1 MNLILSLLI
10 IPIVSNS
17 VHDSNQDLYNVQI
30 ENIKEAA
37 RLWSA
42 DHVGELPDEGDTKE
56 IYLSDLTNGG
66 YIGEDLKNP
75 HTKKNFSSDLQ
86 IQITCKNGNY
96 QYTVKESK

>member
-1 MNLILSLLI
+1 MKQRGFTMVELLGVLSLLAILSLLI

-56 IYLSDLTNGG
+56 ICRGFRHWRKDRAKQADWKNRL
-66 YIGEDLKNP
+66 YISG
-75 HTKKNFSSDLQ
+75 
-86 IQITCKNGNY
+86 
-96 QYTVKESK
+96 V